1 MLIGYA
7 GPFGDMGSV
16 PGSTVSLRAYDA
28 GPLGFLGLAV
38 VGIGLQ
44 VIYRYERRT
53 VPFNPMVPTVLWWLL
68 SGIGLSLWSL
78 EQYVAPRNLPAL
90 LVMASGWLL
99 LAVLLYLAMRKT
111 SRKLG
116 R

>member
-1 MLIGYA
+1 MPISMLLGSA
-7 GPFGDMGSV
+7 GPCGDLWSVLGSAV
-16 PGSTVSLRAYDA
+16 GRCAYDA
-28 GPLGFLGLAV
+28 GPLGFLGLAM

-44 VIYRYERRT
+44 VISWYERRK

-90 LVMASGWLL
+90 LVMAG
-99 LAVLLYLAMRKT
+99 
-111 SRKLG
+111 G
-116 R
+116 